1 MSQEESRSE
10 DKTEFHGIEERRELI
25 EFMSALWYIEPDT
38 TAGGFVMARKRK
50 RKRN

>member
-25 EFMSALWYIEPDT
+25 EFVSFVVEPDA
-38 TAGGFVMARKRK
+38 TAGGFVRARKRK